1 VKILWVC
8 PFFPYPP
15 DNGTRIREYFLLRE
29 LSNWN
34 DVSVFSLVQSSKEL
48 ENTGDLNQFCQN
60 VWGILPQNKLPE
72 AFFDGKRQV
81 TDVVAGLFMPRP
93 QFFYGKPS
101 PNVVNELRA
110 HIEAEN
116 FDVVVIEHLLM
127 SNYVWDS
134 IGKSKQPLWVLSQ
147 ENVESLIQKQHIS
160 LANGWVG
167 RLRKTIYYRSFI
179 QFESYA
185 CQRYDH
191 VLMVSENDRRDLL
204 KYAPTLSPA
213 QVSLL
218 PNGVDVSSYD
228 IGDVEPQEN
237 TLIYNG
243 AITYNANY
251 DAVQFFLREILP
263 IIQSEI
269 PRVKVKIT
277 GKTTGA
283 DLDSL
288 PLNENVIFT
297 GYVSDIRPVIKSSTA
312 CIVPLQV
319 GGGTRLKI
327 LEALALG
334 TPVVTT
340 SKGAEGL
347 DMQPGRDLLVADSPA
362 DFARAV
368 VRVLNEPELRDQLRV
383 NGRKAVEAYDSYNI
397 AENLHKLLLEKIEK
411 RQKKV

>member
-1 VKILWVC
+1 
-8 PFFPYPP
+8 
-15 DNGTRIREYFLLRE
+15 
-29 LSNWN
+29 
-34 DVSVFSLVQSSKEL
+34 
-48 ENTGDLNQFCQN
+48 
-60 VWGILPQNKLPE
+60 
-72 AFFDGKRQV
+72 
-81 TDVVAGLFMPRP
+81 
-93 QFFYGKPS
+93 
-101 PNVVNELRA
+101 
-110 HIEAEN
+110 
-116 FDVVVIEHLLM
+116 
-127 SNYVWDS
+127 
-134 IGKSKQPLWVLSQ
+134 
-147 ENVESLIQKQHIS
+147 
-160 LANGWVG
+160 
-167 RLRKTIYYRSFI
+167 
-179 QFESYA
+179 
-185 CQRYDH
+185 
-191 VLMVSENDRRDLL
+191 MVSENDRRELL

-218 PNGVDVSSYD
+218 PNGVDVSNYD
-228 IGDVEPQEN
+228 IGDVEPQKN

-269 PRVKVKIT
+269 PQVKVKIT
-277 GKTTGA
+277 GKTTGV

-297 GYVSDIRPVIKSSTA
+297 GYVSDIRPVIKSSTV

-368 VRVLNEPELRDQLRV
+368 VRVVNEPELRDQLRV

-397 AENLHKLLLEKIEK
+397 AENLHKLLLEKLEK

>member
-34 DVSVFSLVQSSKEL
+34 EVSAFSLVQSRKEL

-60 VWGILPQNKLPE
+60 VWGVLPQNKLPE
-72 AFFDGKRQV
+72 AFFDGKRRV
-81 TDVVAGLFMPRP
+81 KDVVAGLFLPKP

-101 PNVVNELRA
+101 PNVVNELRS
-110 HIEAEN
+110 HIEEEN
-116 FDVVVIEHLLM
+116 FDVVVIEHLSM

-167 RLRKTIYYRSFI
+167 RLRKIIYYRSFI
-179 QFESYA
+179 RFESYA
-185 CQRYDH
+185 CKRYDH

-204 KYAPTLSPA
+204 KYAPSLPPA

-218 PNGVDVSSYD
+218 PNGVDVSNYD
-228 IGDVEPQEN
+228 IGNVEPQEN

-263 IIQSEI
+263 IIQREI
-269 PRVKVKIT
+269 PQVKVKIT

-347 DMQPGRDLLVADSPA
+347 DMRSGRDLLVADSPA

-368 VRVLNEPELRDQLRV
+368 IRVLYEPELRDQLRV

-397 AENLHKLLLEKIEK
+397 AENLHKFLLEKLEK

>member
-1 VKILWVC
+1 MKILWVC

-15 DNGTRIREYFLLRE
+15 DNGTRIREYFLMRE
-29 LSNWN
+29 LSNWD
-34 DVSVFSLVQSSKEL
+34 DVSIFSLVQSKKEL
-48 ENTGDLNQFCQN
+48 ENTGDLSQFCRN
-60 VWGILPQNKLPE
+60 VWGILPENKLPE
-72 AFFDGKRQV
+72 AFFDGRRRAP
-81 TDVVAGLFMPRP
+81 DVMAGLFIPRP

-110 HIEAEN
+110 HIEQES

-127 SNYVWDS
+127 SNYVWDL
-134 IGKSKQPLWVLSQ
+134 IGNSNQPLWVLSQ
-147 ENVESLIQKQHIS
+147 ENVESHIQKQHIS
-160 LANGWVG
+160 LVNGWVE

-179 QFESYA
+179 RFEAFA

-191 VLMVSENDRRDLL
+191 VFMVSENDRRDLL
-204 KYAPTLSPA
+204 KYAPSLSPDH
-213 QVSLL
+213 VSIL
-218 PNGVDVSSYD
+218 PNGVDVSNYE
-228 IGDVEPQEN
+228 IGEVEPQEN

-263 IIQSEI
+263 IIHREN
-269 PRVKVKIT
+269 PRVKVRIT
-277 GKTTGA
+277 GKTTGV
-283 DLDSL
+283 DLSNL
-288 PLNENVIFT
+288 PQNENVIFT
-297 GYVSDIRPVIKSSTA
+297 GYVQDIRPVIKSSTA

-334 TPVVTT
+334 TPVITT

-347 DMQPGRDLLVADSPA
+347 DVQPGRDLLVADSPS

-368 VRVLNEPELRDQLRV
+368 IRVLNEPELREQLQV
-383 NGRKAVEAYDSYNI
+383 NGRKAVEAYDSSNI
-397 AENLHKLLLEKIEK
+397 AENLHKLLLKKIK
-411 RQKKV
+411 SSLKKV